1 MSFESV
7 QRSFQENG
15 YFGLGAS
22 LWEEIVG
29 RIRNNLVA
37 RKLGAT
43 DLCIGSRAK
52 LLGLSFI
59 EMGKGFR
66 AGNGLWLHAVTEY
79 NAQRFSPKIVIGDHV
94 HASHWVHIAA
104 TNFVQIGNDVL
115 IGSKVII
122 TDHNHGQYSV
132 THSSPDVPPSS
143 RPLDRDRQVVI
154 GNNVWLSDGVVVT
167 PGAVIGDGSV
177 IGPNSVVRGEIPPF
191 CIAAGMPAT
200 VIKTFDF
207 TARKWVSAE
216 RLMSEAK
223 QTVRANGS

>member
-1 MSFESV
+1 MR
-7 QRSFQENG
+7 RSFQENG
-15 YFGLGAS
+15 AYGLGAS
-22 LWEEIVG
+22 VWEEIAG
-29 RIRNNLVA
+29 RIRNSLVS

-43 DLCIGSRAK
+43 DLYIGPQAK
-52 LLGLSFI
+52 LLGLAFI

-66 AGNGLWLHAVTEY
+66 AGNGLWLQAVTEY
-79 NAQRFSPKIVIGDHV
+79 NGQRFSPKIVIGKHV
-94 HASHWVHIAA
+94 HVSQWVHIAA
-104 TNFVQIGNDVL
+104 TNFVQIGNHVL

-143 RPLDRDRQVVI
+143 RPLDQDRQVVI

-177 IGPNSVVRGEIPPF
+177 VGPNSVVRGEIPPF
-191 CIAAGMPAT
+191 CIAAGVPAK

-207 TARKWVSAE
+207 TAHKWVSVQC
-216 RLMSEAK
+216 LISETK
-223 QTVRANGS
+223 QTARANGS

>member
-1 MSFESV
+1 
-7 QRSFQENG
+7 
-15 YFGLGAS
+15 
-22 LWEEIVG
+22 
-29 RIRNNLVA
+29 
-37 RKLGAT
+37 
-43 DLCIGSRAK
+43 
-52 LLGLSFI
+52 
-59 EMGKGFR
+59 
-66 AGNGLWLHAVTEY
+66 
-79 NAQRFSPKIVIGDHV
+79 
-94 HASHWVHIAA
+94 
-104 TNFVQIGNDVL
+104 
-115 IGSKVII
+115 
-122 TDHNHGQYSV
+122 
-132 THSSPDVPPSS
+132 
-143 RPLDRDRQVVI
+143 VI